1 MSAVSTRNRAEPIG
15 DDNVLTTVRIPTAV
29 KAGGTLLPA
38 ASYQLR
44 LTGEHPAPGG
54 EQREVQEWVEFISNG
69 KVMARELAE
78 ILYDDDRPAVGAS
91 AQKARTGTR
100 VEMLKDESSFASRSS
115 ATTSATSFTCRSA
128 AVDLLCG
135 SLKLRTSHQFVRI
148 AAAAFRGSESIGR
161 ESPADR
167 G

>member
-1 MSAVSTRNRAEPIG
+1 MSLASVLAEGIDMRLSILLVCALSVGSLNAQSSRTSTG

-69 KVMARELAE
+69 KVVARELAE

-100 VEMLKDESSFASRSS
+100 VEMLKDREF
-115 ATTSATSFTCRSA
+115 
-128 AVDLLCG
+128 
-135 SLKLRTSHQFVRI
+135 LRV
-148 AAAAFRGSESIGR
+148 SIKRDNERYLIYLPVSG
-161 ESPADR
+161 

>member
-1 MSAVSTRNRAEPIG
+1 MRLSILLVCALSVGSLNAQSSRTSTG

-38 ASYQLR
+38 ARYQLR

-54 EQREVQEWVEFISNG
+54 EQREVQEWVELLSNG
-69 KVMARELAE
+69 KVVASELAE

-100 VEMLKDESSFASRSS
+100 VEMLKDREF
-115 ATTSATSFTCRSA
+115 
-128 AVDLLCG
+128 
-135 SLKLRTSHQFVRI
+135 LRVSVKRDNERYLI
-148 AAAAFRGSESIGR
+148 YLPVSGG
-161 ESPADR
+161 
-167 G
+167 

>member
-1 MSAVSTRNRAEPIG
+1 MRLSILLVCALSVGSLNAQSSRTGTG

-44 LTGEHPAPGG
+44 LTGEHSAPGG

-69 KVMARELAE
+69 KVVAHELAE

-100 VEMLKDESSFASRSS
+100 VEILKDREF
-115 ATTSATSFTCRSA
+115 
-128 AVDLLCG
+128 
-135 SLKLRTSHQFVRI
+135 LRVSVKRDNERYLI
-148 AAAAFRGSESIGR
+148 YLPVSGG
-161 ESPADR
+161 
-167 G
+167 

>member
-1 MSAVSTRNRAEPIG
+1 MSLASVLAEGIDMRLSILLVCALSVGSLNAQSSRTSTG

-69 KVMARELAE
+69 KVVARELAE

-100 VEMLKDESSFASRSS
+100 VEMLKDREF
-115 ATTSATSFTCRSA
+115 
-128 AVDLLCG
+128 
-135 SLKLRTSHQFVRI
+135 LRVSVKRDNERYLI
-148 AAAAFRGSESIGR
+148 YLPVSGG
-161 ESPADR
+161 
-167 G
+167 

>member
-1 MSAVSTRNRAEPIG
+1 MRLSILLVCALSVGSLNAQSSRTSAG

-69 KVMARELAE
+69 KVVARELAE

-100 VEMLKDESSFASRSS
+100 VEMLKDREF
-115 ATTSATSFTCRSA
+115 
-128 AVDLLCG
+128 
-135 SLKLRTSHQFVRI
+135 LRVSVKRDNERYLI
-148 AAAAFRGSESIGR
+148 YLPVSGG
-161 ESPADR
+161 
-167 G
+167 

>member
-1 MSAVSTRNRAEPIG
+1 MRLSNLLVCALSVGSLNAQSSRTSTG

-69 KVMARELAE
+69 KVVARELAE

-100 VEMLKDESSFASRSS
+100 VEMLKDREF
-115 ATTSATSFTCRSA
+115 
-128 AVDLLCG
+128 
-135 SLKLRTSHQFVRI
+135 LRVSVKRDNERYLI
-148 AAAAFRGSESIGR
+148 YLPVSGG
-161 ESPADR
+161 
-167 G
+167 

>member
-1 MSAVSTRNRAEPIG
+1 MRLSILLVCALSVGSLNAQSSRTSTG

-54 EQREVQEWVEFISNG
+54 EQREVQEWVEVISNG
-69 KVMARELAE
+69 KVVARELAE

-100 VEMLKDESSFASRSS
+100 VEMLKDREF
-115 ATTSATSFTCRSA
+115 
-128 AVDLLCG
+128 
-135 SLKLRTSHQFVRI
+135 LRV
-148 AAAAFRGSESIGR
+148 SIKRDNERYLIYLPVSG
-161 ESPADR
+161 

>member
-1 MSAVSTRNRAEPIG
+1 MRLSILLVCALSVGSLNAQSSRTSTG

-69 KVMARELAE
+69 KVVARELAE

-100 VEMLKDESSFASRSS
+100 VEMLKDREF
-115 ATTSATSFTCRSA
+115 
-128 AVDLLCG
+128 
-135 SLKLRTSHQFVRI
+135 LRVSVKRDNERYLI
-148 AAAAFRGSESIGR
+148 YLPVSGG
-161 ESPADR
+161 
-167 G
+167 